1 MAFPEGV
8 RLRALIG
15 DQARCRHCGV
25 SQHDA
30 RMEVHHI
37 VPEVG
42 GGNDRLTNA
51 VTLCVDCHYETHGH
65 MWTEQTPISETDID
79 PEVVEETLNDSRTVI
94 EEYNDKIA
102 ELKSQNSTLE
112 ALYGI
117 EADRREQLET
127 RRTDL
132 HEKNTALTEDV
143 KRLRETRERL
153 RATVE
158 RLGGRD
164 SIEAEEL
171 ERLRR
176 EHQRLVAALWQIATP
191 PVTPDDD
198 TENKQQP
205 TGLVSRLFS
214 RLGLKHE

>member
-37 VPEVG
+37 VPEVR

-51 VTLCVDCHYETHGH
+51 VTLCIDCHYETHGH

-79 PEVVEETLNDSRTVI
+79 PEVVEEALNDSRTVI

-143 KRLRETRERL
+143 KRLRKLPRGQAPRL
-153 RATVE
+153 SRGLPFYAYVVA
-158 RLGGRD
+158 GGLYSPLTFSVPRFKRT
-164 SIEAEEL
+164 STGAPPSPAL
-171 ERLRR
+171 CRR
-176 EHQRLVAALWQIATP
+176 RRYCKPTFFAAL
-191 PVTPDDD
+191 
-198 TENKQQP
+198 
-205 TGLVSRLFS
+205 
-214 RLGLKHE
+214 